1 MVPSRR
7 QAYHQPALSQEQ
19 LAHFFVQRL
28 LKKGKKFLA
37 YRTFYHALRLTEDRT
52 RLNPMLVLAQAIKN
66 TSPTV
71 AVKAKRKGG
80 ATYQIPTDLNLQ
92 QSTDFAIR
100 WLLEGARKRSGP
112 NMIWQLSS
120 EIIDAARKTGYSIRR
135 RDETH
140 RMAEANRVFS
150 HYR

>member
-1 MVPSRR
+1 
-7 QAYHQPALSQEQ
+7 
-19 LAHFFVQRL
+19 
-28 LKKGKKFLA
+28 LA
-37 YRTFYHALRLTEDRT
+37 YRTFYHALTLTQHRT

-66 TSPTV
+66 ARPTV

-80 ATYQIPTDLNLQ
+80 ATYQIPTDLNPQ
-92 QSTDFAIR
+92 QGTDFAIR